1 MNRHTEIYGLS
12 AAGEHHS
19 LARYLAHCTSCSPDD
34 AAAILN
40 SASAGGRISLPPL
53 ASWAAEHPNA
63 QREAAAHREHLRTLY
78 GDRLDTSAA
87 EAAPVASGVGTTAVA
102 DGWAEA
108 FGKTNARR
116 ADEQPQE
123 VAATSM
129 RQAMDE
135 AIARL
140 KGDALGS

>member
-1 MNRHTEIYGLS
+1 MNRHVEIYSLP
-12 AAGEHHS
+12 AAREHHS

-63 QREAAAHREHLRTLY
+63 HSEAATHREHLRAVY

-87 EAAPVASGVGTTAVA
+87 DAAPVASGVNTTSA
-102 DGWAEA
+102 DGWADA
-108 FGKTNARR
+108 FAKTTARR
-116 ADEQPQE
+116 PDEQPQQ

-140 KGDALGS
+140 KGDG

>member
-1 MNRHTEIYGLS
+1 MNRHVEIYSLP
-12 AAGEHHS
+12 AAREHAS
-19 LARYLAHCTSCSPDD
+19 LAKYLSHFTSASVGDVE
-34 AAAILN
+34 AVLS
-40 SASAGGRISLPPL
+40 SASAGGRVALPPL
-53 ASWAAEHPNA
+53 APWTAEHPNA

-87 EAAPVASGVGTTAVA
+87 SAAPEASGVSTTSAA

-116 ADEQPQE
+116 PDEQPQE

-140 KGDALGS
+140 KGDA